1 MAPTQPVT
9 PPPRKGAAGA
19 LRDAAAALVGALS
32 ALAIVLTLGLLAWA
46 ALGPGAAATGIAAAF
61 ATTAVGGLV
70 LAARSGSSVPAA
82 GPSSATALLLA
93 ALVARLCGDGAAGL
107 PPLSGLLL
115 AAGAAVFTMG
125 VLQLFMAATGLA
137 RLVHHVPQAVLAGFM
152 NGVALLVLL
161 SQLPTLLGQWGV
173 IRSQGV
179 HPGPALLGLGT
190 AGLVW
195 LLAWRRP
202 RWPASLLALLAGMA
216 AWVLAQHQWPGLD
229 LGPTAGQAG
238 GGWLLP
244 VAALAL
250 VDAAALELL
259 QHNASA
265 VLLTGTLLALIGSLE
280 SLMSQTAVE
289 RQFNRRPDARRE
301 LAALGLA
308 NIAGSLFAA
317 LPCVEVRA
325 RALAM
330 IQAGAVGRRAAAFAA
345 LWSGLLFGAS
355 GVVLDVVPM
364 AVLAGVMLTVGV
376 ALVDRWSLGLL
387 RRWWRTPR
395 DATLASTLLTVLV
408 VCGLIVTWGLAVG
421 VGVGLVLSTV
431 MLVRGL
437 NRSLIRSRY
446 SGAARP
452 SRRVWLPADEARLRP
467 LRSQVQLLELEGSL
481 FFGSSQRLADEAAVL
496 APGCRW
502 LVLDL
507 RRLSTVD
514 DSGATALLQLALQ
527 LRRDGCQ
534 LVLGGLAPG
543 QGIGHHL
550 ARLGLDPSDPVLP
563 WFDSADLAMEHVE
576 RQLLGHATTDAA
588 EMPLRHS
595 TLAAGL
601 DDEGLVQLAAAM
613 RPRTLAAGEW
623 LFRQGDAA
631 ESLFVVTR
639 GSVSAVGG
647 EGATRQRFSSL
658 PAGTL
663 VGETALLGGGGRSAG
678 VVADGVAELLELTR
692 DSLAALEQQ
701 HPRLAA
707 VLFRNVAAHLSQRL
721 RAATDAWHAS
731 AG

>member
-1 MAPTQPVT
+1 ME
-9 PPPRKGAAGA
+9 PPHATIPLPRTGVSGA
-19 LRDAAAALVGALS
+19 LQDAVAALVGAFG

-46 ALGPGAAATGIAAAF
+46 ALGPGAAATGIAASF
-61 ATTAVGGLV
+61 ATTTVGGLV
-70 LAARSGSSVPAA
+70 LAARSRSSVPAA

-107 PPLSGLLL
+107 PPLSALVL

-125 VLQLFMAATGLA
+125 VLQLVMAATGLA
-137 RLVHHVPQAVLAGFM
+137 RLVHYVPQAVLAGFM

-202 RWPASLLALLAGMA
+202 RWPASLFALIAGMA
-216 AWVLAQHQWPGLD
+216 TWWLARQLWPGVD

-250 VDAAALELL
+250 MDAAALDLL
-259 QHNASA
+259 QQHAGA

-345 LWSGLLFGAS
+345 LWSGLLFGAG
-355 GVVLDVVPM
+355 GVVLDAVPM

-395 DATLASTLLTVLV
+395 DATLTSTLLTVGV
-408 VCGLIVTWGLAVG
+408 VCALTATWRLAFG

-437 NRSLIRSRY
+437 NRSLIRSRD

-481 FFGSSQRLADEAAVL
+481 FFGSGQRLADETAHL
-496 APGCRW
+496 PPGCRW

-514 DSGATALLQLALQ
+514 DSGATVLLQLALQ
-527 LRRDGCQ
+527 LRRDGRQ

-543 QGIGHHL
+543 HGIGRHL
-550 ARLGLDPSDPVLP
+550 VLLGLAPDDPVLP
-563 WFDSADLAMEHVE
+563 WFASADLAMEHVE
-576 RQLLGHATTDAA
+576 RQLLGPAATDAA
-588 EMPLRHS
+588 ALPLQHS

-601 DDEGLVQLAAAM
+601 AEEDVARLAAAM

-647 EGATRQRFSSL
+647 EGAARQRFSSL

-663 VGETALLGGGGRSAG
+663 VGETALLSGGGRSAG
-678 VVADGVAELLELTR
+678 VVADGAAELLELTR
-692 DSLAALEQQ
+692 DGLAELERQ
-701 HPRLAA
+701 HPRVAA
-707 VLFRNVAAHLSQRL
+707 VLFRNIAAHLSQRL